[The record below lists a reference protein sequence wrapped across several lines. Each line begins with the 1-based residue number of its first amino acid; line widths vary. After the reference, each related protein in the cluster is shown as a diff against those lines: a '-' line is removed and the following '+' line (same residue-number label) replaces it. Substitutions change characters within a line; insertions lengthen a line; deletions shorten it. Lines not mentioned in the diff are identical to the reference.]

1 MEKKVLALHLDDAN
15 HNPDAT
21 ENDIRKLCSLV
32 LKYKFNS
39 AFVNQSHVKF
49 ARKLLGKKAKVGTV
63 VSFPLGQDS
72 TKSKIFQ
79 AINSAKNGADE
90 LDVSMN
96 VGLFKENKKL
106 CLEEMKDV
114 VNAAKKTKKGIIVK
128 FIIETGYLN
137 DKEISESSKMVVKS
151 GADFVKTCSGYGPR
165 GAKVSDVITIRKAIG
180 KFFPVKVAGGIT
192 NTKQALEFLKAGA
205 NRIGT
210 SHAVEIV
217 EGITRKGNGSGE

>member
-1 MEKKVLALHLDDAN
+1 MHLDFAN
-15 HNPDAT
+15 HHQNST
-21 ENDIRKLCSLV
+21 ESDIRILCTKV
-32 LKYKFNS
+32 LKYRFNS
-39 AFVNQSHVKF
+39 AFVNPSHVML
-49 ARKLLGKKAKVGTV
+49 ARKILGKKAKVGTI

-72 TKSKIFQ
+72 KKSKIVS
-79 AINSAKNGADE
+79 AIDSAKAGADE

-106 CLEEMKDV
+106 CLEEMKKIV
-114 VNAAKKTKKGIIVK
+114 KTVKKTKEKIIIK

-137 DKEISESSKMVVKS
+137 SKEIAEASKMVVLS

-165 GAKVSDVITIRKAIG
+165 GASINDVKTIRNAIG

-192 NTKQALEFLKAGA
+192 NTKQTLAFLKAGA

-210 SHAVEIV
+210 SHAIEIV
-217 EGITRKGNGSGE
+217 DGIVKRGKSTRE